1 MFVVSFVHLQVLF
14 ELSEEGLKL
23 LYFLPIVEFLS
34 HELLGELLN
43 IWRLHLLINEGK
55 ILLVEFKVAL
65 DKFHKEEVVVIDK
78 GRYPAFGLHC
88 GRLRVALV
96 RDLVSQIINDFLE
109 RFEVGNVLGECG
121 LGGRI

>member
-1 MFVVSFVHLQVLF
+1 M
-14 ELSEEGLKL
+14 
-23 LYFLPIVEFLS
+23 PIVEFLS

-65 DKFHKEEVVVIDK
+65 DKLHKEEVIVIDK